1 MTKPL
6 PLLIAAACAFSLFSC
21 APAFANDD
29 LPVMAFDATP
39 DGATVAFDALAVRDA
54 AAQPGGLK
62 WEPAKWWRKNWKPVV
77 GTVVVVGGAWAAYE
91 IYDSS
96 KSKKSSSPEP
106 EPTPEPEPEPA
117 LPTIG
122 GDQTVI
128 VVSGQGNVV
137 SYYSTRTPPVATAA
151 PVE

>member
-96 KSKKSSSPEP
+96 KSKGSSSPEP
-106 EPTPEPEPEPA
+106 EPAAAPA
-117 LPTIG
+117 PVLPTVG
-122 GDQTVI
+122 GDQTTVM
-128 VVSGQGNVV
+128 VVGNGNVV
-137 SYYSTRTPPVATAA
+137 SYYTTRAPAAATPATLA
-151 PVE
+151 E

>member
-1 MTKPL
+1 MKTTL
-6 PLLIAAACAFSLFSC
+6 PLILVALISIP

-39 DGATVAFDALAVRDA
+39 DGATVAIDALAVRDA

-96 KSKKSSSPEP
+96 KSKGGSSSSD
-106 EPTPEPEPEPA
+106 PEPA
-117 LPTIG
+117 AAPAPVLPTVG
-122 GDQTVI
+122 GDQTTVTI
-128 VVSGQGNVV
+128 VGNGNVV
-137 SYYSTRTPPVATAA
+137 SYYTTRAPAAATPATLA
-151 PVE
+151 E